1 MRTGAPT
8 PAKQRNAH
16 RPPNTETPRRGYLHC
31 KTSPAKIQGGFFKM
45 KYEITKNAEF
55 GSLEVRFDEKPAEVT
70 TAERNQSR

>member
-1 MRTGAPT
+1 
-8 PAKQRNAH
+8 
-16 RPPNTETPRRGYLHC
+16 
-31 KTSPAKIQGGFFKM
+31 M